1 MKNDPQG
8 SDKVS
13 IEEQTA
19 SHGNGITLDIIQV
32 EYSTGPECPVIHI
45 FGRDREKTA
54 RHVQVTGFRPYFYVP
69 HHQATAPSLPVNV
82 TLDEGKTY
90 LSIRGELLSRLYTV
104 RPGDVRDIRER
115 FAHLE
120 ADIPFTTRFM
130 IDTGLTGGVHV
141 PALTATYREISPA
154 DISSSARVCILDI
167 ECEDVRGFPE
177 PGRDAVICIT
187 CHDSFDDS
195 LHKPCLESGKGR
207 VRPLSSFRKGR
218 PAQRVFL
225 QGST

>member
-1 MKNDPQG
+1 MPDQDPLDG
-8 SDKVS
+8 S
-13 IEEQTA
+13 
-19 SHGNGITLDIIQV
+19 GIALDIIQV
-32 EYSTGPECPVIHI
+32 EYSTGPEYPVIHI

-69 HHQATAPSLPVNV
+69 HYQAGTGSLPVNV
-82 TLDEGKTY
+82 TPDEGQTY
-90 LSIRGELLSRLYTV
+90 RSIRGEPLSRLYTV

-115 FAHLE
+115 FTHFE

-141 PALTATYREISPA
+141 PALTASYEEISPS

-177 PGRDAVICIT
+177 PGRDARRSPRLTSAAAPGSAFLILNARMYGAFLNR
-187 CHDSFDDS
+187 D
-195 LHKPCLESGKGR
+195 GM
-207 VRPLSSFRKGR
+207 PLSAS
-218 PAQRVFL
+218 PAMIPLIITIRA
-225 QGST
+225 